1 MYVGLTRAK
10 EEIYLLFTRQRTLF
24 GSTQM
29 NAPSRFLEDIPEKFM
44 KHDSYYETQQ
54 KEFEKLLKNKKKRVF
69 CSRSRNS
76 RFKGGEKVK
85 HEELGEGVVVSAAG
99 DIIVVA
105 FKKAGIKR
113 LSLEFAKLK
122 KV

>member
-1 MYVGLTRAK
+1 
-10 EEIYLLFTRQRTLF
+10 
-24 GSTQM
+24 
-29 NAPSRFLEDIPEKFM
+29 
-44 KHDSYYETQQ
+44 
-54 KEFEKLLKNKKKRVF
+54 
-69 CSRSRNS
+69 
-76 RFKGGEKVK
+76 VK